1 MTEEEKN
8 QLKNEIIQY
17 LIENS
22 QTVEQIPTVNSLNGI
37 DSFPALK
44 STEGQED
51 QVVRAPIL
59 LLQPQFRTQG
69 GYIQYKFGESEWIN
83 MLYVGDIGG
92 GSGGTGTYKNQ
103 NKTIERIGGLLK
115 GFDSSQ
121 GIGYDELF
129 NKIFFPNKDKT
140 FPSTP
145 IFIGFSQDYPN
156 IQKILSLNKV
166 EDYYDFDINEYIYN
180 GYIVIALPATLYLK
194 SVKDDHGMNIVNSF
208 QLIYKSIQTQG
219 ISDIYNVYVSPYVYY
234 NDVIELT
241 LSTKDGDPVQVVL
254 NGCTLS
260 INDINPVVN
269 SLKISEGVKSII
281 KSLKISVRDVSPLL
295 QSIDID
301 ERYQETN
308 INSISL
314 NEREVQVQLS
324 DISISQGTRAI
335 LNSITIT
342 ENKIPV
348 IQSLNIKEG
357 KSILN
362 SISIKDGRAILNEIN
377 IKDGRSIIN
386 NINIVGRTIKFNGI
400 KISDGRA
407 ILNGITITQYT

>member
-59 LLQPQFRTQG
+59 LLQPQFRTQY

-129 NKIFFPNKDKT
+129 NKIFFPNKDKI

-166 EDYYDFDINEYIYN
+166 ENYYDFDINEYIYN

-194 SVKDDHGMNIVNSF
+194 SVKDYHGMNIVNSF
-208 QLIYKSIQTQG
+208 QLIYKSIQSQG
-219 ISDIYNVYVSPYVYY
+219 ISDIYNVYVSPYIYY
-234 NDVIELT
+234 NDIIELT
-241 LSTKDGDPVQVVL
+241 LSTKDGQPIQVVL
-254 NGCTLS
+254 RGSSLS
-260 INDINPVVN
+260 INNVTPNITSIQIN
-269 SLKISEGVKSII
+269 EGLKSII
-281 KSLKISVRDVSPLL
+281 KSLKIAIRDVNPLL
-295 QSIDID
+295 SSTFIQGRDQQI
-301 ERYQETN
+301 N
-308 INSISL
+308 LNSILL
-314 NEREVQVQLS
+314 NEREVQVQLNN
-324 DISISQGTRAI
+324 ISIYQG
-335 LNSITIT
+335 
-342 ENKIPV
+342 V
-348 IQSLNIKEG
+348 

-362 SISIKDGRAILNEIN
+362 SISITENKIPAINSLTIKEEKSILNN
-377 IKDGRSIIN
+377 ISLK
-386 NINIVGRTIKFNGI
+386 
-400 KISDGRA
+400 DGRA